1 MRLDARSRFSP
12 IATSCRFRLICAAS
26 PSLVRLLILRADML
40 GPWSAA
46 GSPGNC
52 VTILEGLKA
61 ALPNC
66 EIAFHAGV
74 SIDDEN
80 RGGIEP
86 ACALAERAD
95 VIVLCLGEAANMSGE
110 AASRATP
117 GLPGR
122 QRELAEAIAATGA
135 PVVALLSSG
144 RPLMVT
150 WLVERAQAVL
160 ATWFLGDIAGHAIA
174 DVLTGRFNPTARL
187 PVTWPR
193 EIGQI
198 PIFYATRPPSR
209 PAEAADLFTSKYLD
223 LTTDPL
229 FPFGHGLSFSKVKLE
244 NLRASRKEFELK
256 DRIEVEVEVDAV
268 NEGQVATEETI
279 FLFVHDVVA
288 RVARPLLE
296 LKAWTKVTLAPGQ
309 TKTVAFVLAAEC
321 FCFLDENFELLT
333 EQGAFDI
340 LVGLNADRKSLLT
353 IRLRVLAG

>member
-1 MRLDARSRFSP
+1 M
-12 IATSCRFRLICAAS
+12 
-26 PSLVRLLILRADML
+26 
-40 GPWSAA
+40 
-46 GSPGNC
+46 
-52 VTILEGLKA
+52 
-61 ALPNC
+61 
-66 EIAFHAGV
+66 

-86 ACALAERAD
+86 ACALAEQAD
-95 VIVLCLGEAANMSGE
+95 VIVLCLGEASNMSGE

-122 QRELAEAIAATGA
+122 QRELAEAILAIGA

-160 ATWFLGDIAGHAIA
+160 ATWFLGDMAGHAIA

-187 PVTWPR
+187 PVTWPC

-198 PIFYATRPPSR
+198 PIFFATRPPSR
-209 PAEAADLFTSKYLD
+209 LADAADPFTSKYLD
-223 LTTDPL
+223 LSTEPL
-229 FPFGHGLSFSKVKLE
+229 FPFGHGLSFSEVRLE
-244 NLRASRKEFELK
+244 NLRASRKEFKLR
-256 DRIEVEVEVDAV
+256 DRIEVKVEVDAV

-279 FLFVHDVVA
+279 FLFVHDLVA
-288 RVARPLLE
+288 SVARPLLE
-296 LKAWTKVTLAPGQ
+296 LKAWSKVALAPGQ
-309 TKTVAFVLAAEC
+309 TKTVAFALAAEC
-321 FCFLDENFELLT
+321 FCFPNEKFESVV

-353 IRLRVLAG
+353 IRLYALASQNTVV